1 MHVDYSSYLEDLLR
15 VHVLPE
21 PPHHGLVKEQVTLLY
36 IYFIIRST
44 RKVSWVILTSHVFFL
59 VPFVVLYHF
68 LFLPIDVGL
77 VLVTT
82 GVESEV
88 EVREAFQDEAAEGFH
103 F

>member
-1 MHVDYSSYLEDLLR
+1 M
-15 VHVLPE
+15 
-21 PPHHGLVKEQVTLLY
+21 
-36 IYFIIRST
+36 II
-44 RKVSWVILTSHVFFL
+44 TSHVFFL